1 MVYVF
6 MANGTEEIES
16 LTVVDLLRR
25 VGIDVLTVSITG
37 EKIIKGA
44 RGIEIVCDKLLD
56 EIDNDADCLV
66 LPGGMP
72 GTTNLEQCGVLM
84 DMVRTQ
90 NEKKKLVAAICAA
103 PTILGHIGLLKKHK
117 ACCYPNMEGELDCRE
132 VTYSNVTVSDNII
145 TSRGLGTAIDFSLTI
160 TELLTNKATSDSLA
174 SKIVYNK

>member
-25 VGIDVLTVSITG
+25 VDIDVLTVSITG

-44 RGIEIVCDKLLD
+44 RGIEIVCDKLLE
-56 EIDNDADCLV
+56 EIGDDADCLV

-72 GTTNLEQCGVLM
+72 GTINLEKCGVLM
-84 DMVRTQ
+84 DMVRAQ

-103 PTILGHIGLLKKHK
+103 PTILGHIGLLKEHK

-132 VTYSNVTVSDNII
+132 VTYSNVTVSGNII
-145 TSRGLGTAIDFSLTI
+145 TSRGLRTAIDFSLAI
-160 TELLTNKATSDSLA
+160 TELLTDKETRDSLA
-174 SKIVYNK
+174 AKIVYNK